1 MSSDTDQKL
10 ETSEAETD
18 SMPRRVVDHLVDI
31 PQHVPKRAYSLLMNL
46 GIPNYWDPK
55 KIRTLHGNSVAL
67 SMECPNETYRQTKIL
82 HSLNKWH
89 VLAAFVIFVVI
100 AVWKYD
106 TDDSFVRSNR
116 LLILNLVIGGICAV
130 IYIIF
135 GSLFVGRIVVTL
147 RSKEAVWDHRR
158 RRVCIIAAVD
168 LAAGIVALG
177 TFLASNSVSLVNG
190 CGWFLGPVR
199 VLTSIRTL
207 AFGVILANQM
217 LLSLIAMPAQLLVKI
232 TTTLKSYW
240 LIRKLDSFDNIHHGI
255 DLPLW
260 VYLSVFAIV
269 FTPYLV
275 LLLFTALT
283 LTGPLGGNYCTS
295 IYDTACYP
303 GADPNVSCHD
313 WDYTCELPSTARG
326 LSIGLSVYALVVL
339 LMYFGTLIYTL
350 SFLRTLPYALYRTNH
365 TELGFQ
371 IQTRMYTSILFFLSV
386 LVLWMIDNDSCNSS
400 VMLLLGYLPI
410 EICTCHLV
418 WTTIAVRLPHYLTE
432 EEYQAM
438 EWDQSF
444 VWEEQYVRETE
455 DTKPE
460 GSQKATFCF
469 ERALKAFYYSYLVYD
484 IEEVSDTPF
493 NIDMALKLH
502 ALTEYKLLWH
512 KDLDAKCIFAWC
524 TQSRTIVVAFR
535 GTASKQNILSDMKV
549 WRSTHPPARGV
560 YWLGTMPLIHSG
572 FDEFWYTS
580 GLHDD
585 VLQHIDDVM
594 SSQTEDE
601 GDWNIYCYGH
611 SLGGAAAK
619 LATLDIHNHL
629 SSQYDDD
636 AYHVSCTTFGC
647 PYVGNGAFAH
657 EYLDKVQSSWDIF
670 HPNDAVSTSGKM
682 FILYERCAQIC
693 LVSRFG
699 DMILNPSKLERSTLH
714 RFHTKSVTEHLLSTY
729 AKSFNAIIDK
739 YLTID
744 DEVMRKGLE
753 TLLQENEPIQSLVS
767 LIRDISSTQY

>member
-1 MSSDTDQKL
+1 MSSEEQDKKEEGDTL
-10 ETSEAETD
+10 
-18 SMPRRVVDHLVDI
+18 PRRVVDHLVDI
-31 PQHVPKRAYSLLMNL
+31 PQHVPKKAYSLLMNA

-55 KIRTLHGNSVAL
+55 KIKTLHGNSVAL
-67 SMECPNETYRQTKIL
+67 SMECQNETYRQIKIL
-82 HSLNKWH
+82 HSLSSWH
-89 VLAAFVIFVVI
+89 IIAAFIVFIVI
-100 AVWKYD
+100 AVWKYS
-106 TDDSFVRSNR
+106 TDDSFVTSNK

-135 GSLFVGRIVVTL
+135 GSLFVRRIVATL
-147 RSKEAVWDHRR
+147 RSTKATWDHRR
-158 RRVCIIAAVD
+158 RRVCIIAGID
-168 LAAGIVALG
+168 LVAGIVALG
-177 TFLASNSVSLVNG
+177 TFLATNSVSLVNG
-190 CGWFLGPVR
+190 CGWFLGSVR
-199 VLTSIRTL
+199 VLTTIRSL

-217 LLSLIAMPAQLLVKI
+217 LLSLVAMPAQLLVKI

-240 LIRKLDSFDNIHHGI
+240 LIRKLDNFDNIHHGI

-260 VYLSVFAIV
+260 VYLSVFTIV
-269 FTPYLV
+269 FTPYLL

-313 WDYTCELPSTARG
+313 WEYTCALPSTARG
-326 LSIGLSVYALVVL
+326 LSIGLSVYALVIL
-339 LMYFGTLIYTL
+339 LLYFGTLIYTL
-350 SFLRTLPYALYRTNH
+350 SFLRSLQYELYRTNH

-371 IQTRMYTSILFFLSV
+371 IQTRMHTSILFFLSV
-386 LVLWMIDNDSCNSS
+386 LVLWMIDNSACNSS

-410 EICTCHLV
+410 EMCTCHLV

-438 EWDQSF
+438 RWDQSF
-444 VWEEQYVRETE
+444 VWEEAYVRETE
-455 DTKPE
+455 ETKPE
-460 GSQKATFCF
+460 GSQKSTFCF
-469 ERALKAFYYSYLVYD
+469 ERALRAFYYSYLVYD
-484 IEEVSDTPF
+484 IEEVSDTKF
-493 NIDMALKLH
+493 NIEMALKLH
-502 ALTEYKLLWH
+502 GLTEYKLLWH
-512 KDLDAKCIFAWC
+512 KELDAKCIFAWC
-524 TQSRTIVVAFR
+524 AASKTIVVAFR

-585 VLQHIDDVM
+585 VLQHMDDIM
-594 SSQTEDE
+594 SSETG
-601 GDWNIYCYGH
+601 GDWKIYCYGH

-629 SSQYDDD
+629 SSRYDDD
-636 AYHVSCTTFGC
+636 AFDVSCTTFGC
-647 PYVGNGAFAH
+647 PYVGNEAFAK

-682 FILYERCAQIC
+682 FIMYQRCAQIC
-693 LVSRFG
+693 LISRFG
-699 DMILNPSKLERSTLH
+699 DVILNPSKLERATLH

-729 AKSFNAIIDK
+729 AKSFNSIIGK
-739 YLTID
+739 YLAID
-744 DEVMRKGLE
+744 DVAMREGLE
-753 TLLQENEPIQSLVS
+753 AFIRDNVYIRDLLS
-767 LIRDISSTQY
+767 LIQELSCAE